1 MIVKRFNKI
10 SFSFYITGQGC
21 PHVKKAVN
29 FMAMRKV
36 VLKEK
41 LGDCRVSYCFL
52 LT

>member
-1 MIVKRFNKI
+1 MFL
-10 SFSFYITGQGC
+10 FITGQGC

-41 LGDCRVSYCFL
+41 LGDCRVSYSL
-52 LT
+52 LISFFSVS